1 MSQKEEKVP
10 VEEVELTINTTDL
23 APAPPPSPTPPPPTP
38 PPSPAA
44 VAPANEVDKLFD
56 ESLTELKKRL
66 ADKEVNAVTLLA
78 ILRVAMEM
86 VEATRLKGDEQKELT
101 NRLVR
106 QVVVDAPIA
115 DENEKLLLDMID
127 KKVLENT
134 IDLVV
139 AASKGELDVNSVQ
152 EVAKTCCLPFITK
165 LI

>member
-1 MSQKEEKVP
+1 MSQKEEKAAI
-10 VEEVELTINTTDL
+10 EEVELTINITDL
-23 APAPPPSPTPPPPTP
+23 APTPPPSPTATA
-38 PPSPAA
+38 PAA

-66 ADKEVNAVTLLA
+66 ADKEVNAATLIV
-78 ILRVAMEM
+78 ILRIAIEM
-86 VEATRLKGDEQKELT
+86 VEATRLKGEEQKELA

-106 QVVVDAPIA
+106 QIIV
-115 DENEKLLLDMID
+115 ENEKLLLDIID
-127 KKVLENT
+127 QKVLENT

-139 AASKGELDVNSVQ
+139 SASKGELDVNSVR

>member
-1 MSQKEEKVP
+1 MSQKEEKEA

-23 APAPPPSPTPPPPTP
+23 DPRPAPTP

-44 VAPANEVDKLFD
+44 PAVVAPANEVDKLFD

-66 ADKEVNAVTLLA
+66 AEKEVNAATLIV

-86 VEATRLKGDEQKELT
+86 VESTRLKGDEQKELA

-139 AASKGELDVNSVQ
+139 AASKGELDVNSAQ
-152 EVAKTCCLPFITK
+152 EIAKTCCLPFITK

>member
-10 VEEVELTINTTDL
+10 VEEVELTINTADL
-23 APAPPPSPTPPPPTP
+23 SPTPPPTP
-38 PPSPAA
+38 APSPAAAPAA

-66 ADKEVNAVTLLA
+66 ADKEVNAVTLIV

>member
-1 MSQKEEKVP
+1 MSKKEEKVA

-23 APAPPPSPTPPPPTP
+23 DPTPAPTP

-44 VAPANEVDKLFD
+44 PTAAAPANEVDKLFD

-66 ADKEVNAVTLLA
+66 ADKEVNAATLIV

-86 VEATRLKGDEQKELT
+86 VEATRLKGDEQKELA

-139 AASKGELDVNSVQ
+139 AASKGNLDINSVQ
-152 EVAKTCCLPFITK
+152 EVAKTCCLPFLSK